1 MMKRALACLGFALLL
16 LSGCMMEDPE
26 GITTLPETTAPTE
39 PDPGI
44 YLPESE
50 IEKHTYG
57 AIRAYDVSAPFGN
70 DVLAIGND
78 LLLLSYGN
86 GRTTV
91 SRLSGEN
98 CALVRNGVIGN
109 VRADDLSIM
118 DNRIGYYDP
127 QDRCAVYLDSM
138 LQVTE
143 RIPLPEDM
151 LAEPVFSGDLATL
164 YYCTADEV
172 RAFDIHTG
180 ISRLLRQQ
188 ECESQYPVQVILNDK
203 VLQLRVV
210 DRYGNETT
218 QFLSTENGQTLDDA
232 QGVESL
238 VAFQKDYFAGCW
250 DDTIPE
256 WVFGSGSG
264 KQQSLQI
271 TGEFDAIVPLLR
283 IHSAVAVRT
292 EENEIMLEL
301 YDLKTGLKSAAVSLP
316 ECTGAYSFTAD
327 ATGKYVWFMTWDA
340 AAGKDRLCRWEYGM
354 TPVDDSQVYTG
365 VRYTR
370 ENPDTAGLEACREQA
385 DALSEKYG
393 IKLLLDDQLPQPED
407 YAFVYEYRVP
417 AFESALETLD
427 TVLAQ
432 FPEGFFK
439 ALEGGKLRIGLVRR
453 ISGLTEDTVP
463 TGNGLQYWLNGEGYI
478 ALVLGSDLERSFY
491 HELSH
496 VLDAH
501 IYANS
506 LAYDEWDKLNPVGFQ
521 YDGSYA
527 LYAQR
532 TDNQLL
538 EGDSRA
544 FVDEYS
550 KTFAKE
556 DRARLFENAMMEG
569 NQEVFT
575 SQTMQSKLRQI
586 CVAIR
591 DAYDWKKDER
601 TFPWEQYLTQP
612 LAYIAK

>member
-1 MMKRALACLGFALLL
+1 MMKRALACLGCLLLL

-26 GITTLPETTAPTE
+26 GTTTLPQTTAPTE

-50 IEKHTYG
+50 IEKRTDG

-78 LLLLSYGN
+78 LLMLSYGN
-86 GRTTV
+86 GRTTI

-98 CALVRNGVIGN
+98 CAQARSAVIGN
-109 VRADDLSIM
+109 VRADDLYIM

-143 RIPLPEDM
+143 RIPLPEEL

-188 ECESQYPVQVILNDK
+188 ECESQYPVQVILNDT
-203 VLQLRVV
+203 VLQLHVV
-210 DRYGNETT
+210 DHYGNETT
-218 QFLSTENGQTLDDA
+218 QFLSTKTGQTLDDA

-238 VAFQKDYFAGCW
+238 FAYRNDYFANCMDGN
-250 DDTIPE
+250 IPE

-264 KQQSLQI
+264 KQQSLEL
-271 TGEFDAIVPLLR
+271 TEEFDTIVPLLR

-292 EENEIMLEL
+292 EEAELQLEL
-301 YDLKTGLKSAAVSLP
+301 YDLKTGRKTAAVSLP
-316 ECTGAYSFTAD
+316 ECSGAYSFAAD
-327 ATGKYVWFMTWDA
+327 AAGKYVWFMTQDA
-340 AAGKDRLCRWEYGM
+340 DAGKVRLCRWEFSL
-354 TPVDDSQVYTG
+354 TPAEDAHVYTG

-370 ENPDTAGLEACREQA
+370 ENPDIAGLEACREQA
-385 DALSEKYG
+385 DAMSKKYG
-393 IKLLLDDQLPQPED
+393 IKLLLEDKLPQPED
-407 YAFVYEYRVP
+407 HTFVYEYRVP
-417 AFESALETLD
+417 AFESALSTLD
-427 TVLAQ
+427 TVLAR
-432 FPEGFFK
+432 FPEGFLK
-439 ALEGGKLRIGLVRR
+439 ALEGGRLSVGLVRS
-453 ISGLTEDTVP
+453 ISGTEEDTAQDV
-463 TGNGLQYWLNGEGYI
+463 NSLQYWLGGEGHV
-478 ALVLGSDLERSFY
+478 ALALGDDLEQSFY

-506 LAYDEWDKLNPVGFQ
+506 VAYDQWDQLNPAGFL
-521 YDGSYA
+521 YDGSYE

-532 TDNQLL
+532 TDNRFL
-538 EGDSRA
+538 EGETRA
-544 FVDEYS
+544 FVDEFS

-556 DRARLFENAMMEG
+556 DRARLFEYAMAEG
-569 NQEVFT
+569 NQEVFAP
-575 SQTMQSKLRQI
+575 QIMQSKLRQI

-591 DAYDWKKDER
+591 DAYDWDKDER
-601 TFPWEQYLTQP
+601 TFPWEQYLAVP
-612 LAYIAK
+612 LAYIKK